1 MTIEIN
7 RIELIMSVHATE
19 SMKKNDQVL
28 TNILSEEL
36 LKKNKII
43 TEEFEGGYGNPIIIK
58 KVELAKKKDIEE
70 FIAFFSQRLTEESKK
85 KLFSEFEERF
95 DENKNRFYIRIEKE
109 EAYKGILKTENSP
122 RNVKIELR
130 LKTFDANPDYKK
142 FLTNKGILKEN

>member
-28 TNILSEEL
+28 TNIISEEL

-58 KVELAKKKDIEE
+58 KVELARKKDIEE

-109 EAYKGILKTENSP
+109 EAYKG
-122 RNVKIELR
+122 
-130 LKTFDANPDYKK
+130 
-142 FLTNKGILKEN
+142 